1 MRVVHRIH
9 FWFLFAM
16 FSILALAA
24 TTRAQEPRY
33 PKPTELPN
41 PYRLVKGLPT
51 LPKTLQ
57 NTYFNASC
65 RIRGSAADRIKPK
78 VAVVLRL
85 VAGLRALR
93 WFGRLNASAR
103 NSTD

>member
-41 PYRLVKGLPT
+41 PYRLVEGWPT
-51 LPKTLQ
+51 LPKSMNGGGGGKLFVCT
-57 NTYFNASC
+57 
-65 RIRGSAADRIKPK
+65 SALKEQMF
-78 VAVVLRL
+78 L
-85 VAGLRALR
+85 
-93 WFGRLNASAR
+93 SEEY
-103 NSTD
+103 S